1 MKKAIRPEAVDQLF
15 DAILQLRDRDECRSF
30 FRDICTTGELS
41 SLSQRF
47 DVGIQ
52 LMNKKT
58 YQEIAAITG
67 ASTVTISR
75 VNRLLY
81 EGNTGMEMAAKR
93 INLVPSD
100 DSENS

>member
-1 MKKAIRPEAVDQLF
+1 MICPERENSADLPITASRSTQNLCKKRRLGAI
-15 DAILQLRDRDECRSF
+15 
-30 FRDICTTGELS
+30 
-41 SLSQRF
+41 
-47 DVGIQ
+47 
-52 LMNKKT
+52 
-58 YQEIAAITG
+58 IAAITG